1 MENIY
6 ISDFR
11 AIKVDY
17 NWLNRDPNDLIK
29 KGGNYYIFD
38 NSPKDEIKNNLIY
51 PENDD
56 GTYDQKIAQLKK
68 LIIIYI
74 N

>member
-56 GTYDQKIAQLKK
+56 GKIRSK
-68 LIIIYI
+68 
-74 N
+74 NSTN